1 MGEPWV
7 NQDAA
12 ASVIA
17 YSVSARGCRTLPFTT
32 KHLEEEKKLL
42 KIDIIN
48 VTSKNEEKNTP
59 KYLRFLWFSGFVKL
73 IKEEHQ
79 NDGTTF
85 W

>member
-32 KHLEEEKKLL
+32 KHLEEKKLL
-42 KIDIIN
+42 KIDIN

-59 KYLRFLWFSGFVKL
+59 NYLRFLWFSGFVKL
-73 IKEEHQ
+73 KKEEHQ
-79 NDGTTF
+79 NDETTF

>member
-32 KHLEEEKKLL
+32 KHLEEKKLL
-42 KIDIIN
+42 KIDIN
-48 VTSKNEEKNTP
+48 VTSKNEEKKHP
-59 KYLRFLWFSGFVKL
+59 KLFEIFV
-73 IKEEHQ
+73 I
-79 NDGTTF
+79 
-85 W
+85 

>member
-32 KHLEEEKKLL
+32 KHLEEEKK
-42 KIDIIN
+42 
-48 VTSKNEEKNTP
+48 
-59 KYLRFLWFSGFVKL
+59 
-73 IKEEHQ
+73 
-79 NDGTTF
+79 TF
-85 W
+85 EDRYNKCDL